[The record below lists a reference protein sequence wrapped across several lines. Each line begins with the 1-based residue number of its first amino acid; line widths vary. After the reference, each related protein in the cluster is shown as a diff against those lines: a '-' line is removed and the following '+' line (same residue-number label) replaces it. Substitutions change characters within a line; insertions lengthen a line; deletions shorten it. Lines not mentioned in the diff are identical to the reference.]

1 MTEIKKQRNYFDSR
15 KRKKL
20 LHNLPTKSGS
30 LTKDGLVY
38 KNDLMDVDTTA
49 QQITRRKLK
58 GV

>member
-1 MTEIKKQRNYFDSR
+1 MTEIKHQRNYFDSR
-15 KRKKL
+15 KRKGKMS
-20 LHNLPTKSGS
+20 NLPTKSGS
-30 LTKDGLVY
+30 LTKDGLVW